1 MTLVVRTTLDEA
13 ATESRIRRIVSG
25 TSREVPVSEVRTMQE
40 AISDAVATPASTAVL
55 FGAFAV
61 LALGLGVVGIYGVLS
76 FLVSKRTQEIGI
88 RLALGAQRRDVLR
101 LMIRE
106 AVKLSASGMALGLL
120 GAFLATRL
128 LSSQLYGISA
138 FDPLT
143 YAAVVGVMTLV
154 VVLACWVPTR
164 RATRIDPLIALRNG

>member
-1 MTLVVRTTLDEA
+1 
-13 ATESRIRRIVSG
+13 
-25 TSREVPVSEVRTMQE
+25 
-40 AISDAVATPASTAVL
+40 
-55 FGAFAV
+55 
-61 LALGLGVVGIYGVLS
+61 
-76 FLVSKRTQEIGI
+76 
-88 RLALGAQRRDVLR
+88 
-101 LMIRE
+101 
-106 AVKLSASGMALGLL
+106 MALGLL

-143 YAAVVGVMTLV
+143 YVAVVGVMTLV